1 MSQCLKCKL
10 NSNVSKC
17 GSKFNKPAKV
27 EKVEIEVKEEVKKPS
42 KYNSKSFFD
51 DEIENEED

>member
-1 MSQCLKCKL
+1 MAECLKCKL

-17 GSKFNKPAKV
+17 GSKFNKPEKV
-27 EKVEIEVKEEVKKPS
+27 EKVEIEVKQEVKKPS

-51 DEIENEED
+51 DEIEDKED